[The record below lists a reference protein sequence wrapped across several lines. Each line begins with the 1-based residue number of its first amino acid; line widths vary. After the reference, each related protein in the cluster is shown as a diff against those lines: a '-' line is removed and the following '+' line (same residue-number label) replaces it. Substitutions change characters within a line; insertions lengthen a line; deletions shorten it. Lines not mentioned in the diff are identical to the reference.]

1 LNFTVANHNNRQ
13 MSKGFTHYD
22 DVEFEDIPEMITS
35 GFAYASAK
43 FKNNHRLDENYE
55 GEEDVLILD
64 IDEAVT
70 LDQAKILFS
79 KYTNF
84 IITSKSH
91 QIEKNNIV
99 CDRYRVFIKLESTL
113 QDAELRV
120 ELINNIFT
128 NFPFVDKKC
137 KNPSRFYFASPEDAK
152 VFYNEGK
159 DMPIMCSK
167 LHQED
172 ESNEIS
178 TNVQDNKINAYRGVY
193 VLQEI
198 TNIFMNEYGEVLEG
212 VYEEGEYS
220 LESKFKG
227 ARTVFDNEFYKG
239 NANHA
244 IFSIAC
250 MLLNNGVDKDTMA
263 DFVIEEV
270 ESRSGYPFAK
280 TMAAIKSAIRTI

>member
-1 LNFTVANHNNRQ
+1 MNFTVANHNNRQ
-13 MSKGFTHYD
+13 MSKGFIHYD
-22 DVEFEDIPEMITS
+22 NVEFEDIPEMITS

-91 QIEKNNIV
+91 QIEKNGII

-120 ELINNIFT
+120 ELVNNIFT

-159 DMPIMCSK
+159 DMPIIYSK
-167 LHQED
+167 IHSIEPEEQKE
-172 ESNEIS
+172 EKETIEK
-178 TNVQDNKINAYRGVY
+178 TRGVY
-193 VLQEI
+193 ILQELEGI
-198 TNIFMNEYGEVLEG
+198 YVNEYGETLEDDY
-212 VYEEGEYS
+212 VEGEYS
-220 LESKFKG
+220 YESMIKG
-227 ARTVFDNEFYKG
+227 ARTVFDTAFYKG
-239 NANHA
+239 NANHC
-244 IFSIAC
+244 IFSVAC
-250 MLLNNGVDKDTMA
+250 MLLNNGMDKDEMA
-263 DFVIEEV
+263 DFILKEV
-270 ESRSGYPFAK
+270 EGRSGYPFSK